1 MVTLPNHSPVEE
13 AALTIAHQIEDIR
26 IRRHLRSVEHQLRT
40 ISSKIK
46 LKTINPLRL
55 RYLDLLHEYW
65 VRGQFPRN
73 YSLPHQTTPCFIDR
87 DGQVCA
93 VAYLLI
99 ATGYSD
105 LAYQIAERANK
116 AYITEM
122 RFPALDKWVAKSGLT
137 LSELALI
144 QPAYHY
150 CNIPSS
156 QINSPP
162 ATVRRA
168 ENYANLKISP
178 NSRVRFQPSVLSP
191 AIADQLRNRGGF
203 ASHHG
208 YSKGN
213 CVQAVTPRAAIYQTS
228 ESTPDRRNDD
238 LKKKNFGLTASESP
252 TFFFFVSVS
261 GKSPNDENLS
271 RPQAVKFVLTD
282 MDTDEE
288 IYKTIVVPDAPGII
302 SITLPKNEPKYLLK
316 VNKLYSWSFVVI
328 FDLEGF
334 ARSPD
339 LPFYSLDIGGVIQR
353 IELNS
358 SLIKELES
366 AAPLERAILY
376 AKAGIWHDALATLAQ
391 MRLSNPNDSI
401 AKTEWEELLRSVGLN
416 EIAEKPLLTCCQPD
430 N

>member
-13 AALTIAHQIEDIR
+13 DALTIAHQIEDIR

-46 LKTINPLRL
+46 LKAINPLRL

-65 VRGQFPRN
+65 LSGQFPRN

-93 VAYLLI
+93 VAHLLI

-105 LAYQIAERANK
+105 LASQIADQANN

-122 RFPALDKWVAKSGLT
+122 TFPALDKWVAESGLT

-144 QPAYHY
+144 QPVYHY
-150 CNIPSS
+150 CNIPNS
-156 QINSPP
+156 QIDSPP
-162 ATVRRA
+162 AIVRQA
-168 ENYANLKISP
+168 ENSANLEISP
-178 NSRVRFQPSVLSP
+178 NSQVRFHPSVLSP
-191 AIADQLRNRGGF
+191 AIVDQLRNNGGS
-203 ASHHG
+203 ASHG
-208 YSKGN
+208 RSRD
-213 CVQAVTPRAAIYQTS
+213 CVQAVTPRAVIYQTS
-228 ESTPDRRNDD
+228 GHSPHSRNDNLED
-238 LKKKNFGLTASESP
+238 TNFGLTASESP
-252 TFFFFVSVS
+252 TFFFFVGVVGRHS
-261 GKSPNDENLS
+261 NNENSS

-282 MDTDEE
+282 IDTNEE
-288 IYKTIVVPDAPGII
+288 IYETTVVPDAPGII
-302 SITLPKNEPKYLLK
+302 SITLPNDEPKHLLK
-316 VNKLYSWSFVVI
+316 INKLYFWSFVVI
-328 FDLEGF
+328 FDLELF
-334 ARSPD
+334 AIDPD
-339 LPFYSLDIGGVIQR
+339 LPFSSLDIGGVIQR

-376 AKAGIWHDALATLAQ
+376 AKAGIWHDTLATLAQ
-391 MRLSNPNDSI
+391 MRLSSPNDSI

-416 EIAEKPLLTCCQPD
+416 KIAKTPLLACCQPD